1 MQTFVPLLLNLKLVV
16 LQVIKILKKINK
28 FINSKSVILYSI
40 FGFFEKKTL
49 LPLPRILIDIWVY
62 KYSLL
67 TNWALFD
74 QASETCST
82 DPSTDKRTDV
92 WFRPSCIY
100 TQIFSPKKTVF
111 SLFRGQKKGIMQLF
125 SADAIVFSYKF

>member
-1 MQTFVPLLLNLKLVV
+1 MYIFVLNLKLVV

-67 TNWALFD
+67 TNGALLD

-92 WFRPSCIY
+92 WSRPSCIY
-100 TQIFSPKKTVF
+100 TQIFSPKKTGF
-111 SLFRGQKKGIMQLF
+111 PPMKNTFQIFFDFCLPLFYLTFQCGP
-125 SADAIVFSYKF
+125 